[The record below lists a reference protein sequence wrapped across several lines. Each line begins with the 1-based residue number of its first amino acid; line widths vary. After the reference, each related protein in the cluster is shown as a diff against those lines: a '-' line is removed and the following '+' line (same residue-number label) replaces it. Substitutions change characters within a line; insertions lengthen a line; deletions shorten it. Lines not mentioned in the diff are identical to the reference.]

1 MPQDTKE
8 LIEIREV
15 SRKKLAVAPSRQL
28 EAEVSKIGSLAR
40 IADSMEQFLEKFA
53 EAAAERDYWRDRYAG
68 SQAKY
73 RKAQAEIRSLKKKL
87 QNK

>member
-8 LIEIREV
+8 QITIRDV
-15 SRKKLAVAPSRQL
+15 SRLDLTVDRADAAQPITSI
-28 EAEVSKIGSLAR
+28 SGSLAR

>member
-1 MPQDTKE
+1 MPKE
-8 LIEIREV
+8 TGEVISIRSI
-15 SRKKLAVAPSRQL
+15 SRLDLGVDRGDAADPT
-28 EAEVSKIGSLAR
+28 VSKAGSLAR
-40 IADSMEQFLEKFA
+40 IADSMERFLEKFA
-53 EAAAERDYWRDRYAG
+53 EAAAERDYWRDRYAR